1 MKPFGGQRSP
11 SARTGLWPAGFD
23 SWVPVLFLA
32 SGAAGLIY
40 QVVWTQELV
49 LIFGDTT
56 LAIVT
61 TVTAFLAGLG
71 IGSLVGAAVGGRL
84 RRALAVYGLLE
95 VAVGCLGAGDAAG
108 VRGDRDGVPFCL
120 PVVAAD

>member
-40 QVVWTQELV
+40 QVVWTQDLV

-56 LAIVT
+56 LAIVR
-61 TVTAFLAGLG
+61 TVSAFLAGLG
-71 IGSLVGAAVGGRL
+71 IGSLAGAAVGARL
-84 RRALAVYGLLE
+84 RRPLAGYGLLGGGGGGRG
-95 VAVGCLGAGDAAG
+95 VG
-108 VRGDRDGVPFCL
+108 
-120 PVVAAD
+120 

>member
-1 MKPFGGQRSP
+1 MKPFGGQRLL
-11 SARTGLWPAGFD
+11 SAGTGRWRTGFD

-40 QVVWTQELV
+40 QVVWTQDLV

-61 TVTAFLAGLG
+61 AYHFAHST
-71 IGSLVGAAVGGRL
+71 RL
-84 RRALAVYGLLE
+84 RT
-95 VAVGCLGAGDAAG
+95 G
-108 VRGDRDGVPFCL
+108 VTRNVDDTVP
-120 PVVAAD
+120 